1 MLFTES
7 IFWYFYISV
16 ISLIKIN
23 FVWIKSIRLQN
34 IILLISSYFFYS
46 YWDWRFLSLI
56 ILVSFQTFIF
66 GKVLNS
72 RISYRRAYLLGS
84 VGINILVLAYFKYYN
99 FFASEFLKL
108 IGLNESFTL
117 EKVILPVGISFYI
130 FQSMTYV
137 IDIYLRKIKPETN
150 IVNYFT
156 YISFFPQLVAGPI
169 ERASSLLPQ
178 FNKLHNITKRNLYSG
193 LKLVIIGLFLKVVI
207 ADNLG
212 VYVDRIFKTYED
224 LNGGSLLLGAISFA
238 IQIYGDFCGYSL
250 IAIGVAKIMGFV
262 LMENFDTPYFST
274 SIQQFWKRWHIS
286 LSSFFKDYIYIPLGG
301 SRVQNKYLA
310 ARNIL
315 VTFFVSGIWHGANWT
330 FILWGS
336 IHGFLLVIQRNI
348 NVKIPKILSWIL
360 TISVVLLLWVLFRS
374 ETIPDAFI
382 YLSKIFREFDIP
394 DIGKGTMI
402 YFFYFLVV
410 DLLLSYYKKIDEI
423 WFGKYFF
430 QNYILFFMLV
440 LVLGSNSAN
449 SNFIYF
455 EF

>member
-1 MLFTES
+1 M
-7 IFWYFYISV
+7 
-16 ISLIKIN
+16 
-23 FVWIKSIRLQN
+23 
-34 IILLISSYFFYS
+34 
-46 YWDWRFLSLI
+46 
-56 ILVSFQTFIF
+56 
-66 GKVLNS
+66 
-72 RISYRRAYLLGS
+72 
-84 VGINILVLAYFKYYN
+84 
-99 FFASEFLKL
+99 
-108 IGLNESFTL
+108 NESFTL